1 MTKRIS
7 AFTHVVAFLAM
18 AVIVPAPVLAT
29 PDETALPGFAAMAER
44 MAETDADSGATP
56 ATDANTGATP
66 GGGKPPAP
74 SLFGIPTSI
83 NSHRVAGY
91 VSGGLLLAAGVVG
104 LVRFN
109 DMKDRAH
116 DRREDDGEGEEDGD
130 DDDCAEII
138 REEWNQGQALRW
150 AHIGLVVS
158 GESLYLYDAAT
169 GISLMRKGGTVSRA
183 GRIHRNAFFAH
194 AGLMV
199 ADVVL
204 GFLLTNALERGDHGQ
219 VVGYGAAHAGLGL
232 AVPIVILGSGLAV
245 DLMPRDGY

>member
-1 MTKRIS
+1 MKKRTS
-7 AFTHVVAFLAM
+7 AFSPLIAILAM
-18 AVIVPAPVLAT
+18 AVIVPAPAHAT
-29 PDETALPGFAAMAER
+29 PDETPLPGFAAMAER

-66 GGGKPPAP
+66 GGGKPLAP

-83 NSHRVAGY
+83 NAHRVAGY

-116 DRREDDGEGEEDGD
+116 ARREDDGEEEGGE
-130 DDDCAEII
+130 DDDCADII
-138 REEWNQGQALRW
+138 HEEWSQGQALRW

-245 DLMPRDGY
+245 DLMPRDGN

>member
-1 MTKRIS
+1 MKKRTS
-7 AFTHVVAFLAM
+7 ACSTLIAFLAM
-18 AVIVPAPVLAT
+18 AVIVPTPVQAT
-29 PDETALPGFAAMAER
+29 PGETPLPGFAAMAER
-44 MAETDADSGATP
+44 MADTDADSGATP

-66 GGGKPPAP
+66 GGGKPPSP

-83 NSHRVAGY
+83 NAHRVAGY

-104 LVRFN
+104 LVRFT

-116 DRREDDGEGEEDGD
+116 ARRDDDGAE
-130 DDDCAEII
+130 DDDCADII
-138 REEWNQGQALRW
+138 REEWDQGQALRW

-169 GISLMRKGGTVSRA
+169 GISLMRKGGPISRA

-204 GFLLTNALERGDHGQ
+204 GFLLTTALERGDHGQ

-245 DLMPRDGY
+245 DLMPRDEK

>member
-1 MTKRIS
+1 MRKRTS
-7 AFTHVVAFLAM
+7 AVTYIIAFLAM
-18 AVIVPAPVLAT
+18 AVIVQTPALAT
-29 PDETALPGFAAMAER
+29 PGETPLPGFAAMAER

-56 ATDANTGATP
+56 AIDAETGATP

-83 NSHRVAGY
+83 SAHRVAGY

-116 DRREDDGEGEEDGD
+116 DRREDDGEEED

-245 DLMPRDGY
+245 DLMPREGN